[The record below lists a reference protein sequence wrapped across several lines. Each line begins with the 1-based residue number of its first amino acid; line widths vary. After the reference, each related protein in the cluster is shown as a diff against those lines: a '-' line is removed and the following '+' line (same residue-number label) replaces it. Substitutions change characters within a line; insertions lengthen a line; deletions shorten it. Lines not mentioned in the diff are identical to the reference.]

1 MNWNKPCGSC
11 AAGGCILPA
20 LLTCQAVVALDLGAL
35 HRSQLLLC
43 QLGRGLVQQ
52 VDLGA
57 RRPVD
62 NLHPFELQQRPMV
75 LADRFPE
82 FLLLITAMAFRL
94 EIDGFLDFRLH
105 LHFSR
110 AGSIPA
116 AVSSGGRGEAPAN
129 SLRVAFE
136 ALQLLG
142 FHVSQWKRLE
152 RAMVLGYEGVF
163 CRGGPKQRAVHKE
176 CGMER

>member
-1 MNWNKPCGSC
+1 MQNYALLWRKPDEPEQTPAAPRGSC
-11 AAGGCILPA
+11 RR

-35 HRSQLLLC
+35 HRSPLLLR

-62 NLHPFELQQRPMV
+62 NLHPLELQQRPVV

-82 FLLLITAMAFRL
+82 FLLLVAAMALRL
-94 EIDGFLDFRLH
+94 EVDGFLDLRLH
-105 LHFSR
+105 LHLSR
-110 AGSIPA
+110 AGSEPA
-116 AVSSGGRGEAPAN
+116 AVSPGGRRGEAPAN

-142 FHVSQWKRLE
+142 FHVSQ
-152 RAMVLGYEGVF
+152 
-163 CRGGPKQRAVHKE
+163 
-176 CGMER
+176 